1 MKQHALLFV
10 AALALAAGCEKS
22 SDVAP
27 VAAETHGIVKS
38 YQPRIAALQQRVDDL
53 ERRRSALQPGAEMA
67 QASTLIAE
75 VSKLLPQMQTVMREA
90 PARIDRTAKD
100 DKIVELRAYSHQVQ
114 RELEDTWTRA
124 NTQLDLVAGWVSRE
138 EQRPRMQ
145 AAAPATQTPAAPQ
158 AGLLPPGQLPAG
170 SPTAPVE

>member
-22 SDVAP
+22 SDMTP
-27 VAAETHGIVKS
+27 VAAEAHGIVTS
-38 YQPRIAALQQRVDDL
+38 YQPRVAALQQRVDDL
-53 ERRRSALQPGAEMA
+53 ERRRSARPPGAEMA

-75 VSKLLPQMQTVMREA
+75 VRKLLPQMQTVLREA
-90 PARIDRTAKD
+90 PARIDRAAKD
-100 DKIVELRAYSHQVQ
+100 DKIVELRAYAHQVE
-114 RELEDTWTRA
+114 RELDATWTRA
-124 NTQLDLVAGWVSRE
+124 NAQLDLVAGWVSRE

-145 AAAPATQTPAAPQ
+145 AAAPSTPPPAA
-158 AGLLPPGQLPAG
+158 ATGLLHPGELPAR

>member
-27 VAAETHGIVKS
+27 VAAEAHGIVKS
-38 YQPRIAALQQRVDDL
+38 YQPRGAALQQRVDDL
-53 ERRRSALQPGAEMA
+53 ERRRSALPPGAEMA
-67 QASTLIAE
+67 QASTLIVE
-75 VSKLLPQMQTVMREA
+75 VRKLLPQMQTVLREA
-90 PARIDRTAKD
+90 PARIDRTAQE
-100 DKIVELRAYSHQVQ
+100 DKIVELRAYAHQVE
-114 RELEDTWTRA
+114 RELDDTWTRA
-124 NTQLDLVAGWVSRE
+124 SSRLDLVVGWVSRE

-145 AAAPATQTPAAPQ
+145 AAAPAATPPATAPT
-158 AGLLPPGQLPAG
+158 GLLPPGQLPAG